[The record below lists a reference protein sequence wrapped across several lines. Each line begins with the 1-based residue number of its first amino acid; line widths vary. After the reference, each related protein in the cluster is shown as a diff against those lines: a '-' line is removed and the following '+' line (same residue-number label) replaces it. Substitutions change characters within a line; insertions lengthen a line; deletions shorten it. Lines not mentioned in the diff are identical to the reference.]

1 MKLGNKEHLM
11 KSLEMDSRIDGRK
24 KLNFRDVSVEYGVY
38 KNAEGSS
45 RVKIG
50 GTEVIAGIK
59 MEVRPPYPDSPDKGT
74 IMVGAELTPLAS
86 PEFELGPPGI
96 KAIELARVVDRGI
109 RESEMIDFKKL
120 CIKEGESSWV
130 ISIDIIPMNDEG
142 NLFDAAALAALAAVK
157 DAVFPKLDGEKIDYS
172 AKTKTKLPIKTEPI
186 SVTVLRVGK
195 NFIVDPL
202 NNEEECAD
210 ARLTVATAAD
220 GTIHAMQK
228 GEVGVLTL
236 DEIKE
241 MVKISKDKSKELRK
255 LL

>member
-11 KSLEMDSRIDGRK
+11 KALELDSRIDGRK

-120 CIKEGESSWV
+120 CIKEGEASWV

-157 DAVFPKLDGEKIDYS
+157 DAVFPKLDGEKIDYGT
-172 AKTKTKLPIKTEPI
+172 KTKTKLPIKTEPI
-186 SVTVLRVGK
+186 SVTVLKVGK

-202 NNEEECAD
+202 NNEEDCAD
-210 ARLTVATAAD
+210 ARLTVATSAD

-255 LL
+255 AL